1 MSTSSFP
8 TLPCTRS
15 SKLLAIRGLAVTSEG
30 GCGHLKAFLVVG
42 GLHWLSEMFTDH
54 QKASLIELGCH
65 RSSEGF
71 IERVAVWDAVA
82 AFIREQL
89 LVHKGVWIPTFGSFD
104 IISKEIRTKDKTVT
118 LCWPVFQ
125 LARNLIAVHHLK
137 SRSEFLPVDRKVE
150 ALKSSQVAAATSV
163 SWKTAQKC
171 IQSTVSLLSSC
182 LQNGKNVA
190 VVLKDVGV
198 LLIDGLTFQMKFYYD
213 FLETLSGKEN
223 FRRAVRKAPSLLDMG
238 VSRVTPVASLVSSG
252 CLVVLPKFPMEL
264 VPSPPGLFQ
273 HKPRS
278 VPVTSQDP
286 PVLVTSR
293 CRADLKKPPRGGA
306 GAVGQRRT
314 CRPRSA
320 GGAGPAS
327 SCASGAAMQAQFASG
342 TLTALQRVELLQ
354 QPEQVS
360 SGWTGTEGPSCRL
373 EGTLPTAWQQR
384 AGCQRCSFPLPQ
396 AHEQMMEKRTAA
408 ARESLLN
415 VAQQIRAERTA
426 ARKEELEQE
435 KQLIAQLEE
444 QLKAG
449 SEEMEVLRREKQRL
463 REERE
468 ELELEG
474 AWQQHQME
482 LEVERVPGA
491 VLPELVE
498 AQLEKKERARRRGLS
513 FWMQTICLILV
524 CLQLLLVAV
533 LGSGL
538 FYARHYDQEL
548 LYRLLQRVLPQPMY
562 ASVAYFASR
571 TLRVVCDGLLPI

>member
-1 MSTSSFP
+1 
-8 TLPCTRS
+8 
-15 SKLLAIRGLAVTSEG
+15 
-30 GCGHLKAFLVVG
+30 
-42 GLHWLSEMFTDH
+42 
-54 QKASLIELGCH
+54 
-65 RSSEGF
+65 
-71 IERVAVWDAVA
+71 
-82 AFIREQL
+82 
-89 LVHKGVWIPTFGSFD
+89 GVWIPTFGSFD

-137 SRSEFLPVDRKVE
+137 SRRGFLPVDRKVE
-150 ALKSSQVAAATSV
+150 ALKSSQVAAAASV

-182 LQNGKNVA
+182 LQNGENVA

-314 CRPRSA
+314 CRPHSA

-342 TLTALQRVELLQ
+342 TLTALQRMELLQ
-354 QPEQVS
+354 QPE
-360 SGWTGTEGPSCRL
+360 
-373 EGTLPTAWQQR
+373 
-384 AGCQRCSFPLPQ
+384 Q

-408 ARESLLN
+408 ARASLLK
-415 VAQQIRAERTA
+415 VSRCCCVGTPS
-426 ARKEELEQE
+426 KYGL
-435 KQLIAQLEE
+435 
-444 QLKAG
+444 
-449 SEEMEVLRREKQRL
+449 
-463 REERE
+463 
-468 ELELEG
+468 
-474 AWQQHQME
+474 
-482 LEVERVPGA
+482 
-491 VLPELVE
+491 
-498 AQLEKKERARRRGLS
+498 KERLPVRRS
-513 FWMQTICLILV
+513 W
-524 CLQLLLVAV
+524 
-533 LGSGL
+533 
-538 FYARHYDQEL
+538 
-548 LYRLLQRVLPQPMY
+548 
-562 ASVAYFASR
+562 SR
-571 TLRVVCDGLLPI
+571 

>member
-71 IERVAVWDAVA
+71 IGHREIGERVAVWDAVA

-354 QPEQVS
+354 QPEQ
-360 SGWTGTEGPSCRL
+360 
-373 EGTLPTAWQQR
+373 
-384 AGCQRCSFPLPQ
+384 

>member
-1 MSTSSFP
+1 MSSSMADANEEQP
-8 TLPCTRS
+8 GMSEDGPMVGHASGQTRS
-15 SKLLAIRGLAVTSEG
+15 ETE
-30 GCGHLKAFLVVG
+30 
-42 GLHWLSEMFTDH
+42 
-54 QKASLIELGCH
+54 
-65 RSSEGF
+65 
-71 IERVAVWDAVA
+71 ERVAVWDAVA

-104 IISKEIRTKDKTVT
+104 IISKEIRTKDRTVT

-137 SRSEFLPVDRKVE
+137 SRRGSLPVDRKVE
-150 ALKSSQVAAATSV
+150 ALKSSQVAAAASV

-213 FLETLSGKEN
+213 FLEQLSGKEN

-306 GAVGQRRT
+306 GAVGQCRT

-327 SCASGAAMQAQFASG
+327 SCASGAAMRAQFASG

-354 QPEQVS
+354 Q
-360 SGWTGTEGPSCRL
+360 L
-373 EGTLPTAWQQR
+373 E
-384 AGCQRCSFPLPQ
+384 Q
-396 AHEQMMEKRTAA
+396 AHEQMMEKRTVT
-408 ARESLLN
+408 ARASLLKD
-415 VAQQIRAERTA
+415 AQQIRAERTA

-474 AWQQHQME
+474 AWRQHQME

-562 ASVAYFASR
+562 ALVAYFASR

>member
-1 MSTSSFP
+1 MSN
-8 TLPCTRS
+8 
-15 SKLLAIRGLAVTSEG
+15 
-30 GCGHLKAFLVVG
+30 CG
-42 GLHWLSEMFTDH
+42 TNP
-54 QKASLIELGCH
+54 
-65 RSSEGF
+65 
-71 IERVAVWDAVA
+71 ERVAVWDAVA

-104 IISKEIRTKDKTVT
+104 IISKEIRTKDRTVT

-137 SRSEFLPVDRKVE
+137 SCRGSLPVDRKVE
-150 ALKSSQVAAATSV
+150 ALKSSQVAAAASV

-342 TLTALQRVELLQ
+342 TLTALQRMELLQ
-354 QPEQVS
+354 QPE
-360 SGWTGTEGPSCRL
+360 
-373 EGTLPTAWQQR
+373 
-384 AGCQRCSFPLPQ
+384 Q

-408 ARESLLN
+408 TRESLLN
-415 VAQQIRAERTA
+415 DAQQIRAERTA
-426 ARKEELEQE
+426 ARKEELEQVGGSEGSSSQLGILTPLAVQEDLGPHPSGPWVPTQPPLITPIVLQE

-449 SEEMEVLRREKQRL
+449 SEEMQVLRREKQRL

-474 AWQQHQME
+474 AWRQHQME

-513 FWMQTICLILV
+513 FWMQTICLILL

-562 ASVAYFASR
+562 APVAYFASR